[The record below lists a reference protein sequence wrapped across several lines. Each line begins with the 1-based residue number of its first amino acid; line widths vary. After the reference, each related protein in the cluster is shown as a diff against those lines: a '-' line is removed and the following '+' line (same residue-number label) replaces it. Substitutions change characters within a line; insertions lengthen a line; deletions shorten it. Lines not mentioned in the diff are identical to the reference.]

1 MSDSELAALQREY
14 DMYVTQGRKDR
25 AAMVAAELERHG
37 VTPVVAAVAPDSPE
51 TTADTTKPRARRRPP
66 TKSS

>member
-1 MSDSELAALQREY
+1 MSDSELAALQREH
-14 DMYVTQGRKDR
+14 DMYVRQGRKDR
-25 AAMVAAELERHG
+25 AAEVAAELKRRG
-37 VTPVVAAVAPDSPE
+37 VTPVVASVAPGSPE